1 MTNQSHS
8 AEEVVMEVMRHFGF
22 RRNYQVAEYFDITP
36 QTLSGWIKTNTIP
49 PKHYMKYEQE
59 IAKPLTDKSEKNAV
73 YVNFPAGTAEYSS
86 QKKIV
91 PYIISAQLIKK
102 YKTILFILPILCAS
116 LSALYV
122 FVLATPKF
130 TSVTK
135 VLPISNDNSTL
146 SGFTGAAAQI
156 GLAIPTGISSG
167 TPWDE
172 LYPEIVL
179 SENLMQNIIAKN
191 MATNKYGSAEV
202 LINILAR
209 EGHYTDQ
216 DDFIKAK
223 LAIEDLLEM
232 VSIQKFR
239 MSPLVT
245 LKVDAFEPQFAQDI
259 SNAILEESGVLL
271 RDLKTRQIR
280 AKRRFIEER
289 LSEVSNEK
297 KMMQEEIRDFRE
309 KNRNLNSPTLLMI
322 EEEMVSE
329 LAIQNSVYITLK
341 TQYEEAKIEEVAKT
355 PMIQIIDGP
364 IKPVKMTSPKPAI
377 TILLSVFL
385 GFILTFISVYL
396 REFSQ
401 RIESEETIS
410 IGA

>member
-1 MTNQSHS
+1 
-8 AEEVVMEVMRHFGF
+8 
-22 RRNYQVAEYFDITP
+22 
-36 QTLSGWIKTNTIP
+36 
-49 PKHYMKYEQE
+49 
-59 IAKPLTDKSEKNAV
+59 
-73 YVNFPAGTAEYSS
+73 
-86 QKKIV
+86 
-91 PYIISAQLIKK
+91 
-102 YKTILFILPILCAS
+102 
-116 LSALYV
+116 
-122 FVLATPKF
+122 
-130 TSVTK
+130 
-135 VLPISNDNSTL
+135 
-146 SGFTGAAAQI
+146 
-156 GLAIPTGISSG
+156 
-167 TPWDE
+167 
-172 LYPEIVL
+172 
-179 SENLMQNIIAKN
+179 